1 MMSMQISFLGNTFFA
16 KVVELI
22 RLSDKDFSWSDK
34 QILESL
40 NKDLTLGLFENQQ
53 LSAVAIFS
61 QIFETAEL
69 LYICID
75 VSKHNKGLGFKLL
88 ENSIYYL
95 AQLQIKEIFLEVDV
109 TNHSAIKLYHKL
121 KFRKISLRKNYYKK
135 TDGSSSDALI
145 YQLKI

>member
-1 MMSMQISFLGNTFFA
+1 MQISFLGNTFFA

-53 LSAVAIFS
+53 ISAVAIFS

-88 ENSIYYL
+88 EKSIYYL

-109 TNHSAIKLYHKL
+109 NNHRAIKLYHKL

>member
-1 MMSMQISFLGNTFFA
+1 MQISFLGNTFFA

-109 TNHSAIKLYHKL
+109 NNHSAIKLYLKL

-135 TDGSSSDALI
+135 IDGSSSDALI

>member
-1 MMSMQISFLGNTFFA
+1 MSMQISFLGNTFFA

-88 ENSIYYL
+88 ENSIYCL
-95 AQLQIKEIFLEVDV
+95 VQQQIKEIFLEVDV
-109 TNHSAIKLYHKL
+109 NNHSAIKLYHKL

>member
-1 MMSMQISFLGNTFFA
+1 MQISFLDNTFFA
-16 KVVELI
+16 RVVELI
-22 RLSDKDFSWSDK
+22 RFSDKDFSWSDK

-75 VSKHNKGLGFKLL
+75 VSKFNKGLGFKLL

-95 AQLQIKEIFLEVDV
+95 AQQQIKEIFLEVDV
-109 TNHSAIKLYHKL
+109 NNHSAIKLYHKL

-135 TDGSSSDALI
+135 TDGSLSDALI

>member
-1 MMSMQISFLGNTFFA
+1 MSMQILFLGNTFFA

-95 AQLQIKEIFLEVDV
+95 AQLQITEIFLEVDV
-109 TNHSAIKLYHKL
+109 NNHSAIKLYHKL